1 MKSLMLVLGVRSVYQ
16 RPEGGSPTMRKLIVC
31 NIISLD
37 GFYSGR
43 DGDVMVMPFDAGFS
57 DYNAERLRAA
67 DTLLLGRTSYE
78 GFRSYWPT
86 VAENMSQPPVER
98 EISRLNAA
106 IEKVVVSNSLKPDEI
121 EGWGPTRIVRRADA
135 HTEVAAL
142 KRGPGRDIL
151 IFGSLWNDLLA
162 AGLVDELHLMIG
174 AGVVGEGVRA
184 FEIRP
189 PGSLRLL
196 DTRTFDG
203 SSLLMTRYAVDR

>member
-1 MKSLMLVLGVRSVYQ
+1 
-16 RPEGGSPTMRKLIVC
+16 MRKLIVC

-37 GFYSGR
+37 GFYSGP
-43 DGDVMVMPFDAGFS
+43 GGNVMVMPFDAGFS

-78 GFRSYWPT
+78 GFRSYWPR
-86 VAENMSQPPVER
+86 VAEDMSQPAVER

-106 IEKVVVSNSLKPDEI
+106 IEKVVISNRLKPDKI
-121 EGWGPTRIVRRADA
+121 EGWGPTRIVRRANA
-135 HTEVAAL
+135 HAEVAAL

-151 IFGSLWNDLLA
+151 MFGSHILWNDLLA

-174 AGVVGEGVRA
+174 PGVVGEGVRA
-184 FEIRP
+184 FEVRP

-203 SSLLMTRYAVDR
+203 SSLLLVRYAVER